1 MEIGKATVVRFA
13 NRSVSNCFRRF
24 AKTVSRERGEAS
36 GRRAGGGRAGGVRQT
51 SVAEERLLRRVFRI
65 VIAVSGIVKHGRR
78 REPCARLRKRR
89 GTFRNFGGKGRVR
102 DREGLCNCFE
112 LILPQGCCGNDTD
125 RGGMTEG
132 RGGAKKEA
140 RSRLESFGPGSR
152 EPPLRGGPD
161 GEEKRLGRFVDSY
174 LATASL
180 MASAAT
186 RPEVRAQPTLAPAG
200 ESSPIT
206 PPTSS
211 PAA

>member
-1 MEIGKATVVRFA
+1 MAPELADDCGTFENDWDAGLEGGRATEVGWT

-132 RGGAKKEA
+132 RGGAKKRPEA
-140 RSRLESFGPGSR
+140 DWRASGPEVGSR
-152 EPPLRGGPD
+152 RCGAAPMGKRRGWEGSSILTWR
-161 GEEKRLGRFVDSY
+161 RL
-174 LATASL
+174 
-180 MASAAT
+180 
-186 RPEVRAQPTLAPAG
+186 P
-200 ESSPIT
+200 
-206 PPTSS
+206 
-211 PAA
+211 